1 MSLLLSIIKIFHPKT
16 TWLRGILKFLDK
28 SPDKSMKLSEKIQ
41 WFVLPS
47 LLFIGIGILEIKYPH
62 ALSGFD
68 DGYTGRGISGFI
80 MLLIELFLM
89 LTWGKIE
96 GIILITLGTIV
107 IMICFLPK
115 KQQASESSVIENINN
130 SSTTMLS
137 SAAFNVG
144 KAYFQRKVLNKKSD
158 SNS

>member
-1 MSLLLSIIKIFHPKT
+1 MSLLLSLRKFFQPKT
-16 TWLRGILKFLDK
+16 TWLRSILKLLEPKHDK
-28 SPDKSMKLSEKIQ
+28 AMKLSEKIQ

-47 LLFIGIGILEIKYPH
+47 LLIIGIGILEIKYPH
-62 ALSGFD
+62 ALSNFD
-68 DGYTGRGISGFI
+68 DGYTGHGIAGFI

-96 GIILITLGTIV
+96 GIFLIILGIIAIV
-107 IMICFLPK
+107 ICFLPK
-115 KQQASESSVIENINN
+115 KQQASESSVIENIKN

-144 KAYFQRKVLNKKSD
+144 KAYLQRKVRNKKSGI
-158 SNS
+158 NS